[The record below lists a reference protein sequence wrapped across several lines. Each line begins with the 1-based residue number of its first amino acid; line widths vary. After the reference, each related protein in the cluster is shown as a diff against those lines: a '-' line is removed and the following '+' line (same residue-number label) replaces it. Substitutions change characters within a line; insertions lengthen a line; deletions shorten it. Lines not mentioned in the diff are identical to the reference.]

1 MGLIMKNGIVLNIK
15 ELEKLF
21 GCKILKNI
29 VSLGLDTATKTGY
42 AIATTYDKE
51 VKISTGFINVDVKGI
66 TDKYERNRMRY
77 EAVYSNLKG
86 LIKQEHR
93 VIIENVYYGRNP
105 NTLIVLSRIG
115 AIAWTLSKLKGCKV
129 IKWRTANQARSLIG
143 VKGNVKKPIVV
154 EMVNNILGTNIK
166 NDDIID
172 AIVLALNGIMNKE
185 PKPTV
190 KKKKKRRTKN
200 GN

>member
-1 MGLIMKNGIVLNIK
+1 MNKIVLKIK

-42 AIATTYDKE
+42 AIATTNDKE
-51 VKISTGFINVDVKGI
+51 VKISIGFINVDVSQI

-77 EAVYSNLKG
+77 EAVYNNLKG
-86 LIKQEHR
+86 LIKKEYR
-93 VIIENVYYGRNP
+93 IIIENVYYGRNP

-115 AIAWTLSKLKGCKV
+115 AIAWTLAKLKGCEV

-154 EMVNNILGTNIK
+154 EMVNNLLDINVK
-166 NDDIID
+166 NDDEVD
-172 AIVLALNGIMNKE
+172 AIVLALNGIMVKE
-185 PKPTV
+185 PKVTV
-190 KKKKKRRTKN
+190 KKKKTRRNKCLKKKN
-200 GN
+200 